1 MNYVETVIK
10 KLCADKNIEIPDI
23 KKLENLCAEEM
34 ARDNPDF
41 DLIDEITKTII
52 ELKEITPKKLDIDS
66 EISLLN
72 RKKIKCRKKRK
83 FSRFAVT
90 AAAVSVLILTNFFVS
105 PFIAEGVKNI
115 FPSLCQSKD
124 KVILDFNNSNG
135 NNHESYINIEE
146 PEISDVR
153 DFAELHGM
161 NVYVPEWIPE
171 GEFTVT
177 KEYRSNFEGR
187 TYCSFLFDWPQ
198 EDNSQK
204 AFGLDYELIDDKKY
218 EQKILEISAGSKI
231 QENILING
239 IDAYVFFEEDFY
251 ERRHDWLFFTMY
263 FYDKISED
271 KGIIT
276 TTYTIGMDKEEA
288 YKIFK
293 SFR

>member
-23 KKLENLCAEEM
+23 KKLENLCAEEI

-41 DLIDEITKTII
+41 GLIDEITKTIL
-52 ELKEITPKKLDIDS
+52 ELKGITPEEPDIDS
-66 EISLLN
+66 EISILN
-72 RKKIKCRKKRK
+72 RKKIKYRKKRK
-83 FSRFAVT
+83 LPKAAAV
-90 AAAVSVLILTNFFVS
+90 AAAVSVVILTNFLVS

-115 FPSLCQSKD
+115 FPSLWQSKD

-161 NVYVPEWIPE
+161 NVYAPEWIPE

-177 KEYRSNFEGR
+177 KEYKSSVDGR
-187 TYCSFLFDWPQ
+187 TYCSFLFDWSQ
-198 EDNSQK
+198 EDILQRSL
-204 AFGLDYELIDDKKY
+204 GLDYELIDDKKY
-218 EQKILEISAGSKI
+218 EQKILEISSGTKI

-239 IDAYVFFEEDFY
+239 IDAYVFFEEDVY
-251 ERRHDWLFFTMY
+251 ERRHDLLFFTMY

-276 TTYTIGMDKEEA
+276 TAYTVGMDKEEA